1 MKIPGESEKTD
12 ESKAWFIVKRDS
24 IHIKTTTFS
33 LWSVF
38 ACGGPKKKRATVY
51 SSKPDPERNLIY
63 LRFYV
68 YSDNE
73 DSRKVGNRL
82 SRFKSVS
89 ARAPG
94 ISATYYLTGFN
105 DTLPV

>member
-12 ESKAWFIVKRDS
+12 KSKAWFIVKRDS

-51 SSKPDPERNLIY
+51 SSKPDPESDLIY

-73 DSRKVGNRL
+73 DSRKVSNRP
-82 SRFKSVS
+82 SR
-89 ARAPG
+89 
-94 ISATYYLTGFN
+94 I
-105 DTLPV
+105 

>member
-12 ESKAWFIVKRDS
+12 KSKAWFIVKRDS

-51 SSKPDPERNLIY
+51 SSKPDPKSDLIY

-73 DSRKVGNRL
+73 DSRKVSNRP
-82 SRFKSVS
+82 SR
-89 ARAPG
+89 
-94 ISATYYLTGFN
+94 I
-105 DTLPV
+105 